1 MEKIDNKLI
10 KIINLLLMDNTT
22 QQKKNNTN
30 SLIFDKNND
39 LMVRYWLSNSFKKPK
54 VTIKKNQINL

>member
-39 LMVRYWLSNSFKKPK
+39 LMVRYWLTNSFKKPK
-54 VTIKKNQINL
+54 VTIKKKSN